1 LPKHAQVAQDTN
13 ILTEM
18 VFQTEL
24 LLLRN
29 VSQGPENTHIDLSA
43 IKKVFSP
50 TLMSLCARIIFIV
63 VLITQQRILG
73 MPMKSR
79 RFGGTRALSEA
90 LARERKGLAC
100 VHLEFVAF
108 FVPRVGVWNEEVGR
122 LCPAK
127 LDF

>member
-1 LPKHAQVAQDTN
+1 
-13 ILTEM
+13 M

-50 TLMSLCARIIFIV
+50 NLMNLSARIIFIV
-63 VLITQQRILG
+63 VLITKQRILG
-73 MPMKSR
+73 VPMESR
-79 RFGGTRALSEA
+79 RFVGTRALPEA

-100 VHLEFVAF
+100 VHVESFAF
-108 FVPRVGVWNEEVGR
+108 FVPRVGFCNQEVGR